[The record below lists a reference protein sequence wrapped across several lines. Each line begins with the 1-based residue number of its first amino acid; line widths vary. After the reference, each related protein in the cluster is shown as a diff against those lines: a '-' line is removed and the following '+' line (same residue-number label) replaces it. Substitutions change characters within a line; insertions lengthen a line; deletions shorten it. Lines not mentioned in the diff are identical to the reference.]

1 MASSWF
7 ETGRIEVSPSYGLI
21 HANGRRVAYRQVGLI
36 TSDSFEVE
44 EVVNTD
50 VTPIVWADTNSA
62 TIAIYGK

>member
-7 ETGRIEVSPSYGLI
+7 EAGRVEVCLSYGLI
-21 HANGRRVAYRQVGLI
+21 HADGRHVAYRQVGLI

-62 TIAIYGK
+62 TVAIYGK